1 MNTALGTQSWFG
13 AVSVTNLGVAL
24 VVAVVIAIVT
34 LALSAHPRLDH
45 KARAITQRRSV
56 AKPMEVF
63 LRHPLQ
69 WLATQTAFVDLR
81 RSAIDWIS
89 EHAILGETELLRLR
103 QAGLRNRKTTII
115 YFESMRLVLAIAA
128 AFIGHE
134 VATGFGLLDRNPVLA
149 YALILFA
156 AVVSLFLPSLYLH
169 WLAGRRRREFEM
181 YWDDAIGLLIICLD
195 AGLSIEVAL
204 RRIARELA
212 PTTHVLAE
220 ELIITVSDLALLSE
234 RRQAYLNLSQRMD
247 LPSVKSVVIA
257 LIQAEKQGASIAHS
271 LRVISSSSR
280 QERIAQAE
288 EKAAAL
294 GPKMT
299 VPMIIF
305 FLPVVFVI
313 IIAPIFLASEF

>member
-13 AVSVTNLGVAL
+13 AVSVINLGVAL

-34 LALSAHPRLDH
+34 LALAARPRLDH
-45 KARAITQRRSV
+45 KARAISHRHSQN
-56 AKPMEVF
+56 KPVEIL
-63 LRHPLQ
+63 LRHPVQ
-69 WLATQTAFVDLR
+69 WLAAQAVFVEFR
-81 RSAIDWIS
+81 RAVIDWIS
-89 EHAILGETELLRLR
+89 EHAILGEAELLRLR
-103 QAGLRNRKTTII
+103 QAGLRNRRATII
-115 YFESMRLVLAIAA
+115 YFESMRLVLAVAA
-128 AFIGHE
+128 AFVGHE
-134 VATGFGLLDRNPVLA
+134 LVAGFGILDRTPIVG
-149 YALILFA
+149 YVMVLFA
-156 AVVSLFLPSLYLH
+156 ALVGLYVPSLYLH
-169 WLAGRRRREFEM
+169 VLTRRRRREFEM

-220 ELIITVSDLALLSE
+220 ELIITVTDLALLSE
-234 RRQAYLNLSQRMD
+234 RRQAYLNLSRRMD

-313 IIAPIFLASEF
+313 IIAPIFLSAEF